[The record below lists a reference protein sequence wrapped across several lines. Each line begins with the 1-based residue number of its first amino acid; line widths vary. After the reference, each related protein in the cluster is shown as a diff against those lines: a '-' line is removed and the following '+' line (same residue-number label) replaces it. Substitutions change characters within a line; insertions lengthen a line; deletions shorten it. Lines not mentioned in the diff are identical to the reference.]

1 MCMMLSSKMY
11 LQIELLAEALI
22 ARRALESLHFEM
34 SNLLMGYEVRILPK
48 SLRALTAFERSISR
62 VSSHV
67 VEKLVHGVLK
77 VVAILVSTLEHFLD
91 PHAHF
96 LAL

>member
-1 MCMMLSSKMY
+1 MFMMLSLEMY
-11 LQIELLAEALI
+11 LQIKLLAEALL
-22 ARRALESLHFEM
+22 ARRALESLHFQM
-34 SNLLMGYEVRILPK
+34 SNLFMGNEVRILPK
-48 SLRALTAFERSISR
+48 SLRALIAFEWSICC

-77 VVAILVSTLEHFLD
+77 VVAILMSTLENFLD